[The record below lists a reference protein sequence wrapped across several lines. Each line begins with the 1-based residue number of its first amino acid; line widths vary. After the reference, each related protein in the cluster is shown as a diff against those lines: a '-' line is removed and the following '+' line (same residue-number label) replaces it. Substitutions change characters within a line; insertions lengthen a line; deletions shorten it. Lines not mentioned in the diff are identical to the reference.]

1 MSQKID
7 NIINNLK
14 ELTLLESVELINI
27 IEKTFSVNASANS
40 SLSIDSNN
48 NNVIKEISEK
58 TEFNLILTEV
68 PKDKKI
74 SILKVVRSITGL
86 GLKEAK
92 NLVDSTPKIIKES
105 LNKET
110 AESMK
115 KQIEEVGGIVS
126 LE

>member
-1 MSQKID
+1 MSKKVD

-14 ELTLLESVELINI
+14 ELTLLESVELIDI
-27 IEKTFSVNASANS
+27 IEKTFSVNASIDS
-40 SLSIDSNN
+40 SLSLKNN
-48 NNVIKEISEK
+48 NDSKEKTIEK
-58 TEFNLILTEV
+58 TEFNVILTEV

-74 SILKVVRSITGL
+74 SILKVIRSITGL

-92 NLVDSTPKIIKES
+92 SLVDSTPKIVKES

-110 AESMK
+110 AESLK
-115 KQIEEVGGIVS
+115 KQIEDVGGIVS

>member
-1 MSQKID
+1 MSQKVD
-7 NIINNLK
+7 NIITNLK
-14 ELTLLESVELINI
+14 ELTLLESVQLISI
-27 IEKTFSVNASANS
+27 IEETFSVNASTDLSLLPKEEKNS
-40 SLSIDSNN
+40 TKK
-48 NNVIKEISEK
+48 VTEK
-58 TEFNLILTEV
+58 TEFNIVLTEV

-74 SILKVVRSITGL
+74 SILKVIRSITGL

-92 NLVDSTPKIIKES
+92 SLVDSTPKIIKES

-110 AESMK
+110 AESIK